1 MGGEIPRT
9 GADHGYSVVTTMSSR
24 LRTYSYCVGGA
35 FWVVLVT
42 WLLLDPGS
50 LSGFGKVAPL
60 VAVAV
65 AGEELVMRRR
75 GDGDHAALSLSAV
88 AHVAAA
94 VLLTPVAAALT
105 AALGVLI
112 SDGLRRDGR
121 QYLLI
126 NSAMFG
132 GATWLAAVVYH
143 ALAGSHPSWTLA
155 AIPALLVLI
164 AVRYV
169 ATSVVF

>member
-1 MGGEIPRT
+1 
-9 GADHGYSVVTTMSSR
+9 MSSR

-35 FWVVLVT
+35 FWIALMT
-42 WLLLDPGS
+42 WLLLDPAS
-50 LSGFGKVAPL
+50 LSVGARLAPL

-75 GDGDHAALSLSAV
+75 GDGDDAALSLSAV

-94 VLLTPVAAALT
+94 VLLTPVAAALA

-132 GATWLAAVVYH
+132 GSTRRATVVYRSV
-143 ALAGSHPSWTLA
+143 AGTPPSWTFA
-155 AIPALLVLI
+155 P
-164 AVRYV
+164 
-169 ATSVVF
+169 